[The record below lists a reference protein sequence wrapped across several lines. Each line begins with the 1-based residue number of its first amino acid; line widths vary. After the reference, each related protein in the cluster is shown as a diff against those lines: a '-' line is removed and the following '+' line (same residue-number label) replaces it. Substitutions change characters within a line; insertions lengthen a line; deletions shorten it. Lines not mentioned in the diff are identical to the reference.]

1 MTTSSLNKFL
11 SVFSL
16 ASIAA
21 TIFVDPASAES
32 LARYNTESTYVSDKA
47 QSFLRDSRK
56 NQLDQTLISQI
67 NCEDPKNVADA
78 NACLGEAD
86 RELNQ
91 TYKQIIRDLSGEDRK
106 KLITAEQSW
115 IKYRDTNCAFRIR
128 DFPLS
133 TSMGRQFYFF
143 CQARMTRERTE
154 ELKR

>member
-1 MTTSSLNKFL
+1 MTTSALNKFL
-11 SVFSL
+11 SIFSL
-16 ASIAA
+16 ASIAT
-21 TIFVDPASAES
+21 TIFIDPGLTKSVS
-32 LARYNTESTYVSDKA
+32 HYGTKDTYTINKA
-47 QSFLRDSRK
+47 QSSLRDSGR
-56 NQLDQTLISQI
+56 NQSGQILISQI

-78 NACLGEAD
+78 NTCLGEAD
-86 RELNQ
+86 QELNQ
-91 TYKQIIRDLSGEDRK
+91 TYQQIIRGLSGEDRK

-143 CQARMTRERTE
+143 CKARMTRERTE

>member
-1 MTTSSLNKFL
+1 MTTSALNKFL
-11 SVFSL
+11 SIFSL
-16 ASIAA
+16 ASIST
-21 TIFVDPASAES
+21 TIFVDPALAESAE
-32 LARYNTESTYVSDKA
+32 RYNTRSTYITDKA
-47 QSFLRDSRK
+47 QSLLRDSGR
-56 NQLDQTLISQI
+56 NQSGQTLISQI

-78 NACLGEAD
+78 NTCLGEAD

-91 TYKQIIRDLSGEDRK
+91 TYQQIIRGLSGEDRK

-143 CQARMTRERTE
+143 CKARMTRERTE